1 MKQVKV
7 SSVDSPPNMD
17 MLIVKLCE
25 LFLENKKVTAK
36 TVENQNNCHSYTNFS
51 NKSQNHK

>member
-17 MLIVKLCE
+17 MLIAKLCE
-25 LFLENKKVTAK
+25 LFLENKKVTAP
-36 TVENQNNCHSYTNFS
+36 TVTNQNKPF
-51 NKSQNHK
+51 